1 MEQLPIPVL
10 YRITNNEFA
19 PTINSIWIN
28 ECGNMVK
35 VTKIYPK
42 KLPTIVCFKNIESR
56 NNEYESVFSISLQ
69 RFYSLFSH
77 FEN

>member
-19 PTINSIWIN
+19 PSINSIWIS

-42 KLPTIVCFKNIESR
+42 KLPTIVCF
-56 NNEYESVFSISLQ
+56 
-69 RFYSLFSH
+69 
-77 FEN
+77 